1 MIRLRSFVFLTLAL
15 AATMTAMP
23 SFAQYGGGGGGA
35 DHQQQQDD
43 AKKKKRD
50 QEFGTKGAPLPQLA
64 NAGPCPFVKA
74 LYDAARYVEFKGD
87 NEASAA
93 VAYSGEIEGISSA
106 CAYKGAEPIRVA
118 LQVLFDLGKG
128 PQASESHKTYRY
140 WVAVTDRNHAV
151 LDKETYELPVSFPA
165 GRDRVMVSQDVGGV
179 VIPRHDRNV
188 SGGNFEVLIGFEV
201 TPQMAA
207 FNRDGKRFHVDA
219 GQTAAAQAP
228 SPATP

>member
-1 MIRLRSFVFLTLAL
+1 MIRLRSLVFLILAL
-15 AATMTAMP
+15 GATMTAMP
-23 SFAQYGGGGGGA
+23 SFAQYGGGGGGGG
-35 DHQQQQDD
+35 DQQQQQED
-43 AKKKKRD
+43 AKKKRD
-50 QEFGTKGAPLPQLA
+50 QEFGAAGAPLPQLA

-87 NEASAA
+87 SEASAA
-93 VAYSGEIEGISSA
+93 VAYSGEIEGITSA
-106 CAYKGAEPIRVA
+106 CAYKGGEPVRVS
-118 LQVLFDLGKG
+118 LQVLFGLGRG
-128 PQASESHKTYRY
+128 PQATEGRKTYRY

-151 LDKETYELPVSFPA
+151 LGKETYDLPVSFPA
-165 GRDRVMVSQDVGGV
+165 GRDRVMVRQDIGGI
-179 VIPRHDRNV
+179 VIPRHDSNV

-228 SPATP
+228 SASTP